1 MRTNIFES
9 KAGGIIFAFRR
20 VKRLMIMPEALPN
33 TRPPA
38 APSVQDPVFI
48 EEDRDELAAYW
59 STDFW
64 GQLLPLAIVLAI
76 VAATVMMSTPQPEPA
91 PQPVEEQI
99 LQREGLSHEQLDS
112 QAIPDFMEILDE
124 VPEDPNG

>member
-1 MRTNIFES
+1 
-9 KAGGIIFAFRR
+9 
-20 VKRLMIMPEALPN
+20 MIMPEALPN